1 MKKILALILA
11 AIMLV
16 SVVACTR
23 DNNEDESKDDVQN
36 ETPDNGTEEPTEDEG
51 SAIPEVSVTPLD
63 ALTTIWNALP
73 EDQRPFAMGGSFD
86 AMVDGM
92 PGEFNL
98 EMEEAALTLDSMTH
112 YPEAQFDKLTGVATI
127 MHAMNA
133 NTFTGAA
140 YSFADAETTTA
151 MVDVIKE
158 AVANTQWMCG
168 FPEKLVIVN
177 VSDTCLIVMFGAGE
191 IIDPLANN
199 AVELLSGTVVVD
211 QGL

>member
-51 SAIPEVSVTPLD
+51 TAIPEVSVTPLD
-63 ALTTIWNALP
+63 ALTTMWNNIP
-73 EDQRPFAMGGSFD
+73 EDFKFFAMGGSFD
-86 AMVDGM
+86 APVDNM
-92 PGEFNL
+92 PGEYDITAD
-98 EMEEAALTLDSMTH
+98 EAGEILAGMTN
-112 YPEAQFDKLTGVATI
+112 YPAAQFDKLTGVATLF
-127 MHAMNA
+127 HGMNL

-140 YSFADAETTTA
+140 YSFTDAETATA
-151 MVDVIKE
+151 MVDVLGE
-158 AVANTQWMCG
+158 AISNTQWMCG
-168 FPEKLVIVN
+168 FPEKLVIVQ
-177 VSDTCLIVMFGAGE
+177 VSDDCLVVMYGLGDVVDAM
-191 IIDPLANN
+191 ASA
-199 AVELLSGTVVVD
+199 AVEHLSGTVVVD